1 LLMAARHLARTPGS
15 YTAPLVLLVLTLSLS
30 AFTASLAQTLDNH
43 LYDQTYYQV
52 GADMKVDELGESTET
67 SSGPMGAIGE
77 TGNTAASQSGSSATA
92 EKTGPRW
99 LFLPVSEYLKVPG
112 INAAARV
119 GRYEATTRLGG
130 QTQDGVFMGVD
141 RVDFPRVAFWRED
154 FAPGSL
160 GSLMN
165 ALATTPDGVLVP
177 RSVMGQYAVNVGD
190 TIRVT
195 VGTYGQR
202 TDIDMKIVGG
212 FDLFPTWYAED
223 KGPLFVGNLDYIFER
238 AGGQFPYE
246 VWLSTES
253 CTDTGCVAVDY
264 PKVLQGVQK
273 LGIKVITSDAS
284 VPAIVA
290 EQRRPERQGLFGL
303 LSVGFVAAALLTVL
317 GFFLYALFSFRQRTI
332 ELGILR
338 AMGLS
343 PMQMTSLLAWELA
356 FLILTGLA
364 AGTLFGGWI
373 SQQFIPFLQVGSGP
387 AAHIPPFLVEI
398 AWPAIFRIYALF
410 GLLFIIALGILAAL
424 LMRMKIFQAIKL
436 GETA

>member
-1 LLMAARHLARTPGS
+1 MR
-15 YTAPLVLLVLTLSLS
+15 
-30 AFTASLAQTLDNH
+30 
-43 LYDQTYYQV
+43 
-52 GADMKVDELGESTET
+52 VDELGENTEAP
-67 SSGPMGAIGE
+67 SGPAAFGQPAGATTSQ
-77 TGNTAASQSGSSATA
+77 TGASATA
-92 EKTGPRW
+92 EQAGPRW
-99 LFLPVSEYLKVPG
+99 LFLPVSEYLKVPSV
-112 INAAARV
+112 NAAARV
-119 GRYEATTRLGG
+119 GRYAATTRLGG
-130 QTQDGVFMGVD
+130 QYQEGVFLGVD
-141 RVDFPRVAFWRED
+141 RVDFPRVAFWRDD
-154 FAPGSL
+154 FAPASL

-165 ALATTPDGVLVP
+165 ALATTPEGVLMP
-177 RSVMGQYAVNVGD
+177 RNAMSQYAVNVGD

-195 VGTYGQR
+195 VGTYGQL

-212 FDLFPTWYAED
+212 FDLFPSWYPDE

-253 CTDTGCVAVDY
+253 CTETGCATVDY
-264 PKVLQGVQK
+264 PQILRGVQTQGMK
-273 LGIKVITSDAS
+273 IIMSDAS
-284 VPAIVA
+284 VPEIVK

-343 PMQMTSLLAWELA
+343 PLQMTSLLAWELA

-364 AGTLFGGWI
+364 AGTLLGGWI

-387 AAHIPPFLVEI
+387 AARVPPFLVEI

-410 GLLFIIALGILAAL
+410 GLLFIIALGALAAL

-436 GETA
+436 GETV